1 MADPTDEAKP
11 PTGATGAAA
20 SDAAG
25 AAPGV
30 SVNWRGIV
38 DDDAPEPK
46 TVRFF
51 HALGRG
57 ITAVLVALG
66 LKRKRRRDGTREP
79 RPWGRVIAIWG
90 TLLVLF
96 VVFSAGHV
104 VGAGNVGVPVTL
116 GSAGDPID
124 PGLHFTAP
132 WPVTRVAQ
140 ISTRT
145 QNYTMSASRGEGDQ
159 RNIDD
164 SVIVLG
170 RDGGQGNVD
179 ATVLYRVAPENAT
192 KVYET
197 VGTNFASAIIRPSAR
212 SCIRNE
218 FTTRDVVDASTS
230 SWPEISENIAT
241 CMRDKIEPLGI
252 TLQDFQLR
260 DVQLSQGIQQAVDAN
275 VAAAQTQD
283 NDLSESYLRFAYIQ
297 ALRALAFSD
306 NAKTVVIP
314 SGGDVTPT
322 LPLDGSESGSGEGST
337 TVTP

>member
-1 MADPTDEAKP
+1 MADPTDEANP
-11 PTGATGAAA
+11 TTGAETT
-20 SDAAG
+20 D

-38 DDDAPEPK
+38 DDDAPQPK
-46 TVRFF
+46 SVRFF
-51 HALGRG
+51 HFIGRA

-66 LKRKRRRDGTREP
+66 LKRKRRPDGTREP
-79 RPWGRVIAIWG
+79 RPWGRVVAIWG
-90 TLLVLF
+90 TAAVLL

-132 WPVTRVAQ
+132 WPFTRVAQ

-145 QNYTMSASRGEGDQ
+145 QNYTMSASRGEGEKGGV
-159 RNIDD
+159 DD

-170 RDGGQGNVD
+170 RDGGQANVD
-179 ATVLYRVAPENAT
+179 ASVLYRVKPENAT

-197 VGTNFASAIIRPSAR
+197 VGTDFASAIIRPSAR
-212 SCIRNE
+212 ACIRTE
-218 FTTRDVVDASTS
+218 FTSRDIVEASTS
-230 SWPEISENIAT
+230 SWPEISENIAA
-241 CMRDKIEPLGI
+241 CMREKVEPLGI

-260 DVQLSQGIQQAVDAN
+260 DVQLSQGVQRAVETK
-275 VAAAQTQD
+275 VAADQTQGSE
-283 NDLSESYLRFAYIQ
+283 LSESYLRFAYIQ
-297 ALRALAFSD
+297 ALQSLAFSD
-306 NAKTVVIP
+306 GTKTVVIP

-322 LPLDGSESGSGEGST
+322 LPIDGSGSDSGTGGT
-337 TVTP
+337 TVAPGTP